1 MIEPLL
7 YDTQIHTPLC
17 KHAEGEPEEYASAA
31 EKRGLKGIIFTCHN
45 PMPDGFAA
53 GARMSIEE
61 FDEYVRIVQ
70 RAAEAWRG
78 SVDVRLGLECDYFP
92 GIEPWLSRQIESADL
107 HYVLGSV
114 HPSISGHAQKW
125 FGHADPLANQ
135 VTYFEHVAM
144 AGESGLFDCLSHPD
158 IVKNAAP
165 DEWQLD
171 RIMDCICQCLDR
183 VAATGTAMEFN
194 TSGWNKAIPQANPG
208 PQMLTEM
215 ARRGIPVVVG
225 SDSHVP
231 HRVGDRFGRAFDCL
245 EQAGYEQVSFFLD
258 RTSRQVPI
266 DMARHSLKP
275 VDADTS

>member
-7 YDTQIHTPLC
+7 YDTHMHTPLC

-114 HPSISGHAQKW
+114 HPSISGHAQNPYLCRT
-125 FGHADPLANQ
+125 FQTDTPGSPLRLSRGNCSIKRIIERTLARYHQIHRLKKEPGRMGKRN
-135 VTYFEHVAM
+135 ARNAPLRNGA
-144 AGESGLFDCLSHPD
+144 AGVFS
-158 IVKNAAP
+158 A
-165 DEWQLD
+165 
-171 RIMDCICQCLDR
+171 R
-183 VAATGTAMEFN
+183 
-194 TSGWNKAIPQANPG
+194 GWSFKV
-208 PQMLTEM
+208 E
-215 ARRGIPVVVG
+215 
-225 SDSHVP
+225 
-231 HRVGDRFGRAFDCL
+231 
-245 EQAGYEQVSFFLD
+245 VS
-258 RTSRQVPI
+258 
-266 DMARHSLKP
+266 
-275 VDADTS
+275 